1 MIYPKL
7 AMRLVKVIKAL
18 CHMKINKQFIDLIM
32 HLNLNLI
39 TMNKGIEVKTEPIP
53 IRRVKQGDSF
63 FSI

>member
-1 MIYPKL
+1 
-7 AMRLVKVIKAL
+7 
-18 CHMKINKQFIDLIM
+18 MKINKQFINLIM